1 MSAPDSLA
9 SPARP
14 EPLAPPLILVGASTR
29 AAAWSAI
36 RAGRRPLCADLFAD
50 RDLLDVAD
58 AIPVTNYPN
67 GLLDAI
73 STLLANPHAPHC
85 PTLYTGAL
93 ENHPDIVDAL
103 GQTRTTVGSRLYG
116 NPTDVLEHVR
126 DPAWVAQVCSRHN
139 LPCPK
144 TCTSQPARPAH
155 TASDRPQR
163 WILRRRN
170 SAGGSGIEEWNGS
183 TESTA
188 QDTLF
193 QQLIP
198 GQPAAA
204 LCLANGSSASVLGVT
219 RQLVGDA
226 WLGAKRWAWC
236 GSIGPLELP
245 TPLEEQVARLADT
258 LARESGLMGL
268 FGIDLV
274 LDNHA
279 AWPIEINPRYTGSAE
294 VIEMASGQSMI
305 GRHLEAFGEPAAK
318 AFATPTDSTEI
329 THAKVVLFAPRDI
342 EIESHPEGGSDWR
355 PADIPHVGTHIDAG
369 RPLCSVLTRGRSI
382 DECLDR
388 AKSAADELYRQFG
401 CPRHSWPRAT
411 TQPVD
416 TSC

>member
-14 EPLAPPLILVGASTR
+14 DPLAPPLILVGASTR
-29 AAAWSAI
+29 AAAWSAV
-36 RAGRRPLCADLFAD
+36 RAGWRPLCADLFAD

-58 AIPVTNYPN
+58 SIQVTDYPN

-73 STLLANPHAPHC
+73 SELLAIQRIPHC

-93 ENHPDIVDAL
+93 ENHLDVVDAL
-103 GQTRTTVGSRLYG
+103 GQPRTTDGNSLYG
-116 NPTDVLEHVR
+116 NPTHVLEHVR
-126 DPAWVAQVCSRHN
+126 DPAWVAQVCGRHN
-139 LPCPK
+139 LPCPQ
-144 TCTSQPARPAH
+144 TCTSLPARP
-155 TASDRPQR
+155 ASDRPQR

-170 SAGGSGIEEWNGS
+170 SAGGSGIEEWNAS
-183 TESTA
+183 NQPTA

-204 LCLANGSSASVLGVT
+204 LCLGNGSSASVLGVT
-219 RQLVGDA
+219 RQLVGEA
-226 WLGAKRWAWC
+226 WLGAGRWAWC

-245 TPLEEQVARLADT
+245 ARLADQLARLADM
-258 LARESGLMGL
+258 LARESGLLGL
-268 FGIDLV
+268 FGIDLI

-294 VIEMASGQSMI
+294 VIEMACGQSMI
-305 GRHLEAFGEPAAK
+305 GRHLEAFGEPAPK
-318 AFATPTDSTEI
+318 AFATPADSTET

-342 EIESHPEGGSDWR
+342 EIERHPVGDSNWR

-369 RPLCSVLTRGRSI
+369 RPLCSVLTRGHSV

-401 CPRHSWPRAT
+401 CPGHSWPQAT
-411 TQPVD
+411 TQPVNS
-416 TSC
+416 SC